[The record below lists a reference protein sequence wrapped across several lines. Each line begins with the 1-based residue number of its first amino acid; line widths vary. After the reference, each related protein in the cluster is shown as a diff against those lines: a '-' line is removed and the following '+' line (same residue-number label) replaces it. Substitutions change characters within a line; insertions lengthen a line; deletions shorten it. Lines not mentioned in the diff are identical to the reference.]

1 MGSCIDYTPERNVY
15 MTVKERILVVLQQAT
30 QPVCDDCLA
39 VAAAFS
45 SRQVAYAVGTTLA
58 SEGAIIRQRG
68 QCAMCGKTKIVS
80 STGNLPPG
88 VPVQPVSPQREI
100 SERRWYWEGHVQSSL
115 VRWFR
120 EHGYAIEQ
128 EANTATHEA
137 GKDIIATAPDGA
149 PLWVS
154 VKGFP
159 DRSTHVQARHWFAG
173 ALFDLILYRN
183 ERKDVRLALAFPD
196 GFTTYRSLAARTAWL
211 RTSMPFTIY
220 WVSESG
226 EVRTE

>member
-1 MGSCIDYTPERNVY
+1 
-15 MTVKERILVVLQQAT
+15 MTVKERILGVLQQAA

-39 VAAAFS
+39 VAAALS
-45 SRQVAYAVGTTLA
+45 SRQVAYAVGTALA

-68 QCAMCGKTKIVS
+68 QCATCSKFKIVS

-88 VPVQPVSPQREI
+88 IPVKPASPQGEI
-100 SERRWYWEGHVQSSL
+100 SERRWYWEGNVQSGL

-128 EANTATHEA
+128 EANTATREA
-137 GKDIIATAPDGA
+137 GKDIVATDHDGMA
-149 PLWVS
+149 VWVS

-159 DRSTHVQARHWFAG
+159 ERSTHVQARHWFAG
-173 ALFDLILYRN
+173 ALFDLVLYRN
-183 ERKDVRLALAFPD
+183 ERPDVRLALAFPD

-211 RTSMPFTIY
+211 RTAMPFTIY

-226 EVRTE
+226 EVRIE